1 MTFSGGG
8 AAATHVAGTR
18 QPKTMSSGTV
28 GSSEIKAE
36 AVSAVQLRVGD
47 LYWKQDGPYGWT
59 LGQVTAFDH
68 NQQEATFVLID
79 EATGE
84 HLRRNDDDEL
94 PADVPLE
101 QQVNLRQTPLFAANP
116 LFSTAADMTS
126 LRHLH
131 EAALAKNLEDRAAL
145 ENQRPY
151 TFMANVLIAVNP
163 LRQLPDPD
171 KMLFVG
177 QPLDRCPPHPYNV
190 AENAYRQLCAVRAVM
205 QNQSIIISGESG
217 SGKTETSKII
227 LDFLTMR
234 AVHNPALSTA
244 SCTSASDDELE
255 PEFTAHN
262 RPVLGCMGPPGSST
276 LAMSYPQSS
285 GKSKLSPV
293 AVGERLMET
302 IPILESFGNAK
313 THRNHNSSRFGKY
326 MRLQFANETHELTG
340 ASIDT
345 YLLEKSRLVFQPQ
358 GERNFH
364 VFYELLHSDDTEY
377 LEKSFHLKPK
387 TPEAYS
393 YLNQS
398 GCMRSDLIDDAENF
412 RNLKSALQFIGIR
425 DSAQHEIFR
434 LVAGLLHMGN
444 IRISQEDT
452 EEGET
457 ACIRQDDV
465 ASQEAVRHASELLGV
480 SVEQLTESILLKRI
494 MTRGSRRNSIYFIKR
509 DVRNAVY
516 SRDTIAKTI
525 YENTFTWLMW
535 ECAAALDYDSFR
547 SDVVPYIGVLDIFGF
562 EDFEPKNRNSF
573 EQLLINY
580 ANETLQSLFNSC
592 IFEAEQELYKSE
604 HIYHPTNHSL
614 SFPFPLPG
622 QGVQV
627 QDPDN
632 EIDFLAEQVAPS
644 GDLVA
649 YSDNRECLNLI
660 ASRHGGLF
668 ATIDNV
674 SRLPMPSD
682 RKLNERL
689 HTLFK
694 RHPCFPTPHPKDIRD
709 TFLIRHYAG
718 TVSYTI
724 NSFVDKNNNI
734 ISDQF
739 EELLKNSS
747 SRVLQDLT
755 GNTRHGNRARSASTV
770 SLKSAGLSPLGGGSA
785 SSKRLKGGSTS
796 NLFSTQMKGLTTEL
810 EGTSCNFVRCIKPN
824 TQMKVGHFDRPF
836 VVEQLRCSGTVQA
849 CEVLRVGLPTRI
861 LYAEVVDVYRNLLP
875 LKVFCRFESNDKL
888 FTQAILWAYDFPTN
902 AYRLGDTRL
911 FFRTGKIDLLDK
923 LLTPAAS
930 TTENL
935 GRQLLLYLRKKHW
948 ISVATAIITFNAFK
962 RIFQEVRYRRRAT
975 VIQCMVR
982 QHLARKRVRKIRV
995 QLWMH
1000 KLWTRM
1006 AHQAQTMHA
1015 YQDRPEDKMVLLD
1028 KLLAKKYLPVQQR
1041 WLLKWL
1047 GPLQRVIYLQ
1057 RRWKKITA
1065 QYMAKRGFLWL
1076 FETVRRKRSAL
1087 RVQSHVRAM
1096 IARTR
1101 FLELKK
1107 KALARHRWRAAYLKV
1122 KVFGLFSRQLRLIHV
1137 GRLEKDNTTL
1147 MNSMAAV
1154 TEKLGEA
1161 QEEAKTAKLQLK
1173 QLQVSLDE
1181 VKCESKQQQQRVEE
1195 LELALQARRFE
1206 VAELRRQTQGA
1217 SLVER
1222 IIRFFTC
1229 SAAISPPSSPRGM
1242 VTPSRL
1248 PSLRRQTQSAA
1259 EDTSDKGERVVWA
1272 TPLSEAVMILQDED
1286 AKRRISVTAASDE
1299 PAFDAE
1305 EEEFRSKDADMLWS
1319 VSRYMF

>member
-1 MTFSGGG
+1 MTLSGAG
-8 AAATHVAGTR
+8 AAAAHAAGTR
-18 QPKTMSSGTV
+18 QPKALASGSVCSSD
-28 GSSEIKAE
+28 IKAE

-68 NQQEATFVLID
+68 NQQNATYVLID

-84 HLRRNDDDEL
+84 HLSRSEDDEL
-94 PADVPLE
+94 PADLQIE
-101 QQVNLRQTPLFAANP
+101 QLVDLRQTPLFAANP

-145 ENQRPY
+145 QNQRPY

-163 LRQLPDPD
+163 LRQLPEPD

-244 SCTSASDDELE
+244 SCTSTSDDEME
-255 PEFTAHN
+255 PEITANN

-276 LAMSYPQSS
+276 LACDVEIDAF
-285 GKSKLSPV
+285 GKSL
-293 AVGERLMET
+293 
-302 IPILESFGNAK
+302 
-313 THRNHNSSRFGKY
+313 
-326 MRLQFANETHELTG
+326 
-340 ASIDT
+340 
-345 YLLEKSRLVFQPQ
+345 
-358 GERNFH
+358 
-364 VFYELLHSDDTEY
+364 
-377 LEKSFHLKPK
+377 HLKPK

-412 RNLKSALQFIGIR
+412 CNLKSALQFIGIR

-444 IRISQEDT
+444 IHISQEDT

-465 ASQEAVRHASELLGV
+465 ESQEAVRHASELLGV

-525 YENTFTWLMW
+525 YENTW
-535 ECAAALDYDSFR
+535 
-547 SDVVPYIGVLDIFGF
+547 VGP
-562 EDFEPKNRNSF
+562 
-573 EQLLINY
+573 
-580 ANETLQSLFNSC
+580 TL
-592 IFEAEQELYKSE
+592 
-604 HIYHPTNHSL
+604 
-614 SFPFPLPG
+614 
-622 QGVQV
+622 
-627 QDPDN
+627 
-632 EIDFLAEQVAPS
+632 
-644 GDLVA
+644 
-649 YSDNRECLNLI
+649 
-660 ASRHGGLF
+660 
-668 ATIDNV
+668 
-674 SRLPMPSD
+674 
-682 RKLNERL
+682 
-689 HTLFK
+689 
-694 RHPCFPTPHPKDIRD
+694 
-709 TFLIRHYAG
+709 
-718 TVSYTI
+718 
-724 NSFVDKNNNI
+724 
-734 ISDQF
+734 
-739 EELLKNSS
+739 
-747 SRVLQDLT
+747 
-755 GNTRHGNRARSASTV
+755 
-770 SLKSAGLSPLGGGSA
+770 
-785 SSKRLKGGSTS
+785 
-796 NLFSTQMKGLTTEL
+796 
-810 EGTSCNFVRCIKPN
+810 
-824 TQMKVGHFDRPF
+824 
-836 VVEQLRCSGTVQA
+836 
-849 CEVLRVGLPTRI
+849 
-861 LYAEVVDVYRNLLP
+861 
-875 LKVFCRFESNDKL
+875 
-888 FTQAILWAYDFPTN
+888 AILWAYDFPTN

-923 LLTPAAS
+923 LLTPAPS

-935 GRQLLLYLRKKHW
+935 GQQLLLYLRKKHW
-948 ISVATAIITFNAFK
+948 ISVTTAIITFNAFK
-962 RIFQEVRYRRRAT
+962 RIFQDVRYRRRAT

-982 QHLARKRVRKIRV
+982 QHLARKRVRKLRV
-995 QLWMH
+995 QLRMH

-1006 AHQAQTMHA
+1006 SHQAQIMHA

-1028 KLLAKKYLPVQQR
+1028 KLLAKNYLPVKQR

-1057 RRWKKITA
+1057 KRWKKITA

-1107 KALARHRWRAAYLKV
+1107 KALARHRWHAAYLKV
-1122 KVFGLFSRQLRLIHV
+1122 KVFGLFNRQLRLIHV
-1137 GRLEKDNTTL
+1137 DRLEKDNSTL

-1173 QLQVSLDE
+1173 QLQVSFDE
-1181 VKCESKQQQQRVEE
+1181 VKIEAKQQQQRVEE

-1206 VAELRRQTQGA
+1206 VAELRRQTGG

-1248 PSLRRQTQSAA
+1248 PSLKRQTQSAS
-1259 EDTSDKGERVVWA
+1259 EETSDKGERIVWA
-1272 TPLSEAVMILQDED
+1272 TPLSEAVMIPQDED
-1286 AKRRISVTAASDE
+1286 SNTTKRRLSVTAVSEE

>member
-18 QPKTMSSGTV
+18 QPKALASGAAR
-28 GSSEIKAE
+28 SSEIKAE

-68 NQQEATFVLID
+68 KQQSATYVLID

-84 HLRRNDDDEL
+84 RLSRSEDDEL
-94 PADVPLE
+94 PADLQIE
-101 QQVNLRQTPLFAANP
+101 QQVDLRQTPLFAANP

-145 ENQRPY
+145 QNQRPY

-163 LRQLPDPD
+163 LRQLPEPD

-244 SCTSASDDELE
+244 SCTSTSDDEME
-255 PEFTAHN
+255 PEITAHN
-262 RPVLGCMGPPGSST
+262 RPVLSCMGPPGSST

-285 GKSKLSPV
+285 GKRKLSPV

-326 MRLQFANETHELTG
+326 MRLQFANETHELSG

-398 GCMRSDLIDDAENF
+398 GCMCSDLIDDAENF

-444 IRISQEDT
+444 IHISQEDT

-465 ASQEAVRHASELLGV
+465 ESQEAVRHASELLGV

-562 EDFEPKNRNSF
+562 EDFEPKNRNS
-573 EQLLINY
+573 
-580 ANETLQSLFNSC
+580 LFNSC

-614 SFPFPLPG
+614 SFPFPLP
-622 QGVQV
+622 
-627 QDPDN
+627 
-632 EIDFLAEQVAPS
+632 AEQVAPS

-724 NSFVDKNNNI
+724 DSFVDKNNNI

-739 EELLKNSS
+739 EELLKNST

-755 GNTRHGNRARSASTV
+755 GNTRNGNRARSEST
-770 SLKSAGLSPLGGGSA
+770 
-785 SSKRLKGGSTS
+785 RLKGGSTS
-796 NLFSTQMKGLTTEL
+796 NLFSTQMKGLT
-810 EGTSCNFVRCIKPN
+810 PN
-824 TQMKVGHFDRPF
+824 GRNQL
-836 VVEQLRCSGTVQA
+836 QLRALYQA
-849 CEVLRVGLPTRI
+849 KHTDEGWSVRPSVRRGAATMLG
-861 LYAEVVDVYRNLLP
+861 VDVYRNLLP
-875 LKVFCRFESNDKL
+875 FKVFCRFESNDKL

-902 AYRLGDTRL
+902 AS
-911 FFRTGKIDLLDK
+911 
-923 LLTPAAS
+923 S

-935 GRQLLLYLRKKHW
+935 GKQLLLYLRKKHW
-948 ISVATAIITFNAFK
+948 ISVTTAIITFNAFK
-962 RIFQEVRYRRRAT
+962 RIFQDVRYRRRAT

-995 QLWMH
+995 QLRMH

-1028 KLLAKKYLPVQQR
+1028 KLLAKNYLPAQQR

-1057 RRWKKITA
+1057 KRWKKITA

-1107 KALARHRWRAAYLKV
+1107 KALARHRWHAAYLKI
-1122 KVFGLFSRQLRLIHV
+1122 KVFGLFNRQLRLIHV
-1137 GRLEKDNTTL
+1137 DRLEKDNTTL

-1173 QLQVSLDE
+1173 QLQVSFDE
-1181 VKCESKQQQQRVEE
+1181 VKIEAKQQQQRVEE

-1206 VAELRRQTQGA
+1206 VAELRRQTTGG

-1248 PSLRRQTQSAA
+1248 PSLRRQTQSAS
-1259 EDTSDKGERVVWA
+1259 EETSDKGERIVWA
-1272 TPLSEAVMILQDED
+1272 TPLSEAVMIPHDEE
-1286 AKRRISVTAASDE
+1286 AKRRLSVTAVSEE